1 VIGETLKITLDEM
14 MTKNLVSR
22 SEYDRIFEKFDQMMM
37 KNLESFKGNAKTSI
51 KAKIDTYNNAESI
64 WTFHLKNASVSTEK
78 ETLTCERLKI
88 VAIDKI
94 EPDEKKGKGNVKGK
108 KKEKKPKKKS

>member
-1 VIGETLKITLDEM
+1 
-14 MTKNLVSR
+14 
-22 SEYDRIFEKFDQMMM
+22 
-37 KNLESFKGNAKTSI
+37 
-51 KAKIDTYNNAESI
+51 
-64 WTFHLKNASVSTEK
+64 VSTEK

-94 EPDEKKGKGNVKGK
+94 EPDDKKAKGNVKGK